1 MNTHTIELDLSKDS
15 LGGNLIRVGQGDK
28 SGTTIKALIYDGG
41 AEASLS
47 GYTGYLEVLLPNK
60 RNYYRAQCTISGNVA
75 TVTVDEN
82 KLCSIA
88 GYTDEAYFAFEKS
101 GIRYSTERFAID
113 ILRCATA
120 GQKPAQNWDDAIDN
134 LISRGNAAVSAAN
147 TAATS
152 ANAAATRANDAADR
166 VDASIAAATSATTA
180 ANSAASEANTAA
192 TSATTAA
199 GKANTAASDA
209 NTAATGANE
218 AAKAANDAATA
229 ANSAADK
236 ANNAADRVDKAIGD
250 ATSAADK
257 ANKAAESA
265 DASAGKA
272 NSAANDANEA
282 AKNALRI
289 INSIG
294 SVGGGGGSGGGAS
307 SAEVDKIKEDNAT
320 LAGTLAELTDGYIV
334 IDDTAFTPQS
344 RFDSFTDGAL
354 TLKQAAFD
362 DETLTLTLV

>member
-15 LGGNLIRVGQGDK
+15 LGGNLVRVGQGDK

-75 TVTVDEN
+75 TVTVDES

-113 ILRCATA
+113 ILRCATE
-120 GQKPAQNWDDAIDN
+120 GQQPAQNWDDAIDN

-166 VDASIAAATSATTA
+166 VDASIAAATSATNA
-180 ANSAASEANTAA
+180 ANSAASAANTAA
-192 TSATTAA
+192 TNATTAA
-199 GKANTAASDA
+199 GKANTAASAA
-209 NTAATGANE
+209 NTAATGASE

-229 ANSAADK
+229 AN
-236 ANNAADRVDKAIGD
+236 
-250 ATSAADK
+250 SAADK

-294 SVGGGGGSGGGAS
+294 SGGGSGGGAS
-307 SAEVDKIKEDNAT
+307 SSEVDKIKEANAT

-354 TLKQAAFD
+354 TLKQSTFD